1 MINLQ
6 FPPNFEEA
14 IMKTQ
19 IVVQETQTIRY
30 LKEAKQIEAETKRL
44 EAQIQKTIITETV
57 YNFYKKLRII
67 LNLIATNKIKNRK
80 PLKRRL
86 PSLINLPLQMQ
97 LDQK

>member
-6 FPPNFEEA
+6 FPQSFEEA

-30 LKEAKQIEAETKRL
+30 LKEAKQIESETRRL

-57 YNFYKKLRII
+57 I
-67 LNLIATNKIKNRK
+67 LYI
-80 PLKRRL
+80 
-86 PSLINLPLQMQ
+86 
-97 LDQK
+97 